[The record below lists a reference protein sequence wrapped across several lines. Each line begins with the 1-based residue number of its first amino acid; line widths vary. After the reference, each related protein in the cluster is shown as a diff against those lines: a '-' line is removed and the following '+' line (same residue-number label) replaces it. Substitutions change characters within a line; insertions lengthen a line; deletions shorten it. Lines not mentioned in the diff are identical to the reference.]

1 MKLYSGV
8 LDAYLGLHKDF
19 KTLPWIKSLLER
31 WFSMS
36 WKSVDCAVQSSW
48 ILCIFWSCGLD
59 SRGSTGTP
67 ESDSRVDDPLVFFLV
82 FFGLSWSDV
91 GVDRF
96 SLVFDKADCSI
107 DDFTICRLQ
116 LFTSV
121 RSLSRLRLLLLGGS
135 LFYDPQDDRDE

>member
-19 KTLPWIKSLLER
+19 KRLPWIKSLLER

-59 SRGSTGTP
+59 SAEQISQ
-67 ESDSRVDDPLVFFLV
+67 
-82 FFGLSWSDV
+82 
-91 GVDRF
+91 
-96 SLVFDKADCSI
+96 KAQN
-107 DDFTICRLQ
+107 RLN
-116 LFTSV
+116 
-121 RSLSRLRLLLLGGS
+121 
-135 LFYDPQDDRDE
+135 